1 MLTPNM
7 SSAKLSNLEQ
17 QKISG
22 DASSASFQV
31 CEDEVQEESVK
42 DLKTLEQG
50 PKFVIEEDDQRTRII
65 NSGSLQSLA

>member
-1 MLTPNM
+1 M

-22 DASSASFQV
+22 DESSASFQV
-31 CEDEVQEESVK
+31 CKDEVQEESVK

>member
-7 SSAKLSNLEQ
+7 YSAKLSNLEQ

-31 CEDEVQEESVK
+31 CKDEVQEESVK